1 MSLDNLNPRIWA
13 ARLYENLHKAQ
24 VFENCVNTEYE
35 GEIKN
40 FGDSVKISQIGP
52 ITLSDYTKNTST
64 ITPEH
69 LSAASLTLVINKAKS
84 WSFEIDDIDRMQN
97 KPKAIDA
104 AMREAAY
111 AVANDAD
118 SAIAGLYA
126 SGGQTI
132 TASVSSAT
140 ILSTLTMINQ
150 RLDEKNVPRDGRWVV
165 MTPWGAA
172 CLQLAGIIRKT
183 DNSDLFAKQAGFIT
197 DWFGLKIYVSNNL
210 TNVTASD
217 TVPVDEWMAGH
228 TSAIAYASQMS
239 EIEGFRSHTR
249 MADVMRGLHV
259 YGYKVLDANRLLR
272 IDATRVAETTI

>member
-272 IDATRVAETTI
+272 VTATRVAETAI

>member
-40 FGDSVKISQIGP
+40 FGDSVKISQIGA
-52 ITLSDYTKNTST
+52 ITLSDYSKNTS
-64 ITPEH
+64 IVTPEH
-69 LSAASLTLVINKAKS
+69 LSAASLTLVIDKAKS
-84 WSFEIDDIDRMQN
+84 WAFAIDDIDKAQN
-97 KPKAIDA
+97 KPKALDA

-140 ILSTLTMINQ
+140 ILSTLTLVNQ
-150 RLDEKNVPRDGRWVV
+150 RLDEKNVPKDGRWIV

-183 DNSDLFAKQAGFIT
+183 ENSDMFSKQAGFIT

-210 TNVTASD
+210 TNGTSSL
-217 TVPVDEWMAGH
+217 TVPKDYWMAGH
-228 TSAIAYASQMS
+228 KSAIAYASQIID
-239 EIEGFRSHTR
+239 IEGYRSQTR
-249 MADVMRGLHV
+249 FEDVMRGLHV

-272 IDATRVAETTI
+272 IDATRVAETAI